1 MKITASKVRA
11 LVRSVLI
18 LVTAFGLQ
26 LSPEQVGAIQ
36 LVAEAI
42 LQLTSKSEDI
52 VESVES

>member
-42 LQLTSKSEDI
+42 LQLTSKSEEAT
-52 VESVES
+52 ESVES

>member
-42 LQLTSKSEDI
+42 LQLTSKSEDT

>member
-42 LQLTSKSEDI
+42 LQLTSKSEDTL
-52 VESVES
+52 ESVES

>member
-18 LVTAFGLQ
+18 LVTAFGLD
-26 LSPEQVGAIQ
+26 LSPEQVGAVQ

-42 LQLTSKSEDI
+42 LQLASPKE
-52 VESVES
+52 V